1 MVFNMFVFFL
11 MIRRPP
17 RSTRTDTL
25 FPYTTLFRSAAE
37 VADRKG
43 GPDLRRETRAQ
54 PGPEEKGNEELGDEE
69 PAHVAERAGRKP
81 HADAVDDAVGGDDE
95 AGGDGGCRR
104 ARIRHARA
112 TGEEGEDRDPAG
124 HHAHAA
130 PSEQGKLF
138 AGETQGAQRPQH
150 RE

>member
-1 MVFNMFVFFL
+1 

-25 FPYTTLFRSAAE
+25 FPYTTLFRSAVGDHRAEAAE

-69 PAHVAERAGRKP
+69 PAHVAERAGRKT

-112 TGEEGEDRDPAG
+112 TGEEGGDRDTRG
-124 HHAHAA
+124 HHDQA
-130 PSEQGKLF
+130 PPPEQRKRVR
-138 AGETQGAQRPQH
+138 A
-150 RE
+150 